1 MATGP
6 ELQPLQEVRGEHWG
20 RGGRHGWG
28 TRGEP
33 HTQLEGGWRTYHSR
47 CPQGH
52 TAGRMQSSFMELP
65 CAGVWGA
72 GPQRVAAPWDRAGA
86 VGLEMLGGSGHLSP
100 AGQGVL
106 STLTR
111 GGCCGARDLASAID
125 LLGTGTGTG
134 RGMRG
139 RHTVPPA
146 WHCHPPSWW
155 PWGCRAEQQ
164 RDLVSS
170 PLTRHLS
177 PGLQHS
183 RPPQGHGVQGDTRVP
198 MAGSHLGATVQ
209 GGGSALPP
217 VWESLCGLG
226 FPRQFPWGA
235 HEQTPVC
242 PPAPW
247 LLPLISLLPPLLP
260 SPCSLQAMAHAGALP
275 TPEDPKERG
284 GAQPPRRARG
294 DSPHPCPPERQEPSD
309 LPMQQAVSAHAAGCT
324 DPAVPML
331 PPRLSWGC
339 HCCPPLLFFPKVSP
353 CPCLGGA

>member
-1 MATGP
+1 
-6 ELQPLQEVRGEHWG
+6 
-20 RGGRHGWG
+20 
-28 TRGEP
+28 
-33 HTQLEGGWRTYHSR
+33 
-47 CPQGH
+47 
-52 TAGRMQSSFMELP
+52 
-65 CAGVWGA
+65 
-72 GPQRVAAPWDRAGA
+72 
-86 VGLEMLGGSGHLSP
+86 MLGGSGHLSP

-111 GGCCGARDLASAID
+111 GGCCGVRDLASAID

-134 RGMRG
+134 TGRGMWG

-183 RPPQGHGVQGDTRVP
+183 RPPRGAGGHACPHGGLSPRRHC
-198 MAGSHLGATVQ
+198 AGWGAQ
-209 GGGSALPP
+209 PCPQSGSPP
-217 VWESLCGLG
+217 VGWDSQSSFHGEPTSSPLFAPQLHGCCLSSL
-226 FPRQFPWGA
+226 FS
-235 HEQTPVC
+235 
-242 PPAPW
+242 PPP
-247 LLPLISLLPPLLP
+247 LP
-260 SPCSLQAMAHAGALP
+260 SPRSLQAMAHAGALH

-309 LPMQQAVSAHAAGCT
+309 LPMQQAVSARAAGCT

-331 PPRLSWGC
+331 PPCLSWGC

-353 CPCLGGA
+353 PLPWGCMRLAVEVWGS

>member
-1 MATGP
+1 MGGGHGGSPTP
-6 ELQPLQEVRGEHWG
+6 SWRGAG
-20 RGGRHGWG
+20 AG
-28 TRGEP
+28 TTADVPGD
-33 HTQLEGGWRTYHSR
+33 TL
-47 CPQGH
+47 
-52 TAGRMQSSFMELP
+52 TAGRMRSSFVELP

-106 STLTR
+106 STLMR
-111 GGCCGARDLASAID
+111 GGCCGVRDLASAID
-125 LLGTGTGTG
+125 LLGTGTGTGTGTG

-183 RPPQGHGVQGDTRVP
+183 RPPRGHGVQGDTRVP
-198 MAGSHLGATVQ
+198 MGGSHLGATVQ

-217 VWESLCGLG
+217 VWESPCGLG
-226 FPRQFPWGA
+226 FPKQFPWGA
-235 HEQTPVC
+235 HEQPPVC

-247 LLPLISLLPPLLP
+247 LLPLISLLSPPLP
-260 SPCSLQAMAHAGALP
+260 SPRSLQAMAHAGALH
-275 TPEDPKERG
+275 TPEDAKERG
-284 GAQPPRRARG
+284 GAQHPPRARG
-294 DSPHPCPPERQEPSD
+294 DSPHPCPPEHQEPSD
-309 LPMQQAVSAHAAGCT
+309 LPMQQAVSAAPRGARTLLSPCSPHACPGAAT
-324 DPAVPML
+324 VVP
-331 PPRLSWGC
+331 
-339 HCCPPLLFFPKVSP
+339 LFFFFPRFP
-353 CPCLGGA
+353 RPCLGGA

>member
-1 MATGP
+1 MGGGHGGSPTP
-6 ELQPLQEVRGEHWG
+6 SWRGA
-20 RGGRHGWG
+20 GGG
-28 TRGEP
+28 TTADVPRDA
-33 HTQLEGGWRTYHSR
+33 L
-47 CPQGH
+47 
-52 TAGRMQSSFMELP
+52 TAGKMQSSFGELP

-72 GPQRVAAPWDRAGA
+72 GPQRVAVPWDRAGA
-86 VGLEMLGGSGHLSP
+86 VGLEVLGGSGHLSP

-111 GGCCGARDLASAID
+111 GGCCGVRDLASAID

-155 PWGCRAEQQ
+155 PWGCWAEQQ

-170 PLTRHLS
+170 PLTQHLS

-183 RPPQGHGVQGDTRVP
+183 RPPQGHGVQGNTRVP
-198 MAGSHLGATVQ
+198 MGGSHLGATVQ

-217 VWESLCGLG
+217 VWESPCGLG
-226 FPRQFPWGA
+226 FPKQFPWGA

-247 LLPLISLLPPLLP
+247 LLPLISLLPPSPPFLPHAPCRPWRMRGLCPPQKTPRSVGVP
-260 SPCSLQAMAHAGALP
+260 SPPAGPGGTVPIPAPRSARSRP
-275 TPEDPKERG
+275 T
-284 GAQPPRRARG
+284 
-294 DSPHPCPPERQEPSD
+294 
-309 LPMQQAVSAHAAGCT
+309 
-324 DPAVPML
+324 
-331 PPRLSWGC
+331 
-339 HCCPPLLFFPKVSP
+339 SP
-353 CPCLGGA
+353 CNKL